1 MMDITLW
8 TKQDFIDFDNRRAE
22 LFAPT
27 IEETQEQAQ
36 INKENLVSVVQTKLQ
51 GYNIPLVGNETDF
64 THLYTLYIKWDWTE
78 ANQPMSEWIGS
89 DEELD
94 KTVLN
99 MITTS
104 NTLEWFC
111 NFVLQY
117 E

>member
-1 MMDITLW
+1 MDISLW

-27 IEETQEQAQ
+27 NEEAQEQTQA
-36 INKENLVSVVQTKLQ
+36 NKENLVSVVQAKLKV
-51 GYNIPLVGNETDF
+51 YNIDFTGDETDF
-64 THLYTLYIKWDWTE
+64 TNLYTLYIKWDWTTT
-78 ANQPMSEWIGS
+78 NKSMSEWIWTV
-89 DEELD
+89 EELD
-94 KTVLN
+94 KTIEYL
-99 MITTS
+99 TTEK